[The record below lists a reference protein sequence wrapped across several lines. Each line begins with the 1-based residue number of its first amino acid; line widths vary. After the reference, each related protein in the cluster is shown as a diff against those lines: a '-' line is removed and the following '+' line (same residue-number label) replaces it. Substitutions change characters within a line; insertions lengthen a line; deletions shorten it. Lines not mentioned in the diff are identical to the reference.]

1 MSKAVV
7 TPPAAPDLSVTQP
20 KTPLYARAA
29 VNSRPLALAY
39 RLIALVAIGTGI
51 ARNAGIV
58 DGALDLTTF
67 LYYTMVSNLICGGW
81 MLLLVVRTIAD
92 LRRDGARGT
101 STPSARWSGAV
112 MMAITVT
119 MLIYLVVLVPTRFA
133 AGDADIFSLTDNLI
147 HIVTP
152 ALMIVDWLLFV
163 PKGAFRWI
171 DPVLWVLIPYAYL
184 AWAFCY
190 GALGGQFVPGQRYPY
205 PFMDVDALGI
215 PGVAQWIIALSV
227 ALVAWDMTWAVNAVT
242 EALNRI
248 HEVEESRSKLRRLA
262 VAAGLGRPAELHAA
276 DLDPAAVAC
285 ARRNLEPAGGQVYA
299 SDLFESLPAGLRGRI
314 DLLICN
320 APYVP
325 TAQIAFMPA
334 EARQHEALM
343 ALDGGT
349 DGLAILRRVASAA
362 PAWLAPRGVLLV
374 ETSERQAAPMAAVTA
389 GAGLAARVH
398 GDEWGATVITGT
410 APG

>member
-7 TPPAAPDLSVTQP
+7 TPPAAPDLSITQP

-39 RLIALVAIGTGI
+39 RLIALAAIGTGI

-81 MLLLVVRTIAD
+81 MLVLVVRTIAD

-101 STPSARWSGAV
+101 STLSARWSGAV

-163 PKGAFRWI
+163 PKGAFRWL

-227 ALVAWDMTWAVNAVT
+227 ALVAVGFVFVVLDR
-242 EALNRI
+242 AL
-248 HEVEESRSKLRRLA
+248 SALARR
-262 VAAGLGRPAELHAA
+262 AAGR
-276 DLDPAAVAC
+276 
-285 ARRNLEPAGGQVYA
+285 
-299 SDLFESLPAGLRGRI
+299 
-314 DLLICN
+314 
-320 APYVP
+320 
-325 TAQIAFMPA
+325 
-334 EARQHEALM
+334 
-343 ALDGGT
+343 
-349 DGLAILRRVASAA
+349 
-362 PAWLAPRGVLLV
+362 
-374 ETSERQAAPMAAVTA
+374 
-389 GAGLAARVH
+389 
-398 GDEWGATVITGT
+398 
-410 APG
+410 